1 MTPKI
6 DQFLTEVN
14 QILQQGDTEAKDVR
28 EYASV
33 RLQQYLPIEPK
44 FAEDYN
50 KIIYEMTTFFPKDQE
65 EKLSKK
71 CENLLTKAVDGT
83 WGAFVNFMVGWFA
96 FVKTVNPSNLLETY
110 NSLDDLVQKANLA
123 LAHPSLGILMLPTV
137 IAYAQVLCRLA
148 IGLEQQPELIA
159 HLVQTQNTGEGG
171 GEQITLPERAANTL
185 RSAFSTCLTDKSGVK
200 TPLGTDDE
208 GKPAGKKV
216 GIYKI
221 ANICLK
227 ILFSC
232 NKARNAEQIIA
243 NIHQQSPPLAIYPK
257 AQQVTYLYYLGRFH
271 FSTGHFYRALLAL
284 EHAYTLLPVDPA
296 FAPRQKRLL
305 LTYLISASVIC
316 GRFPSAALYARPEAA
331 GLESSFAAI
340 VRAMQTGDIAAFRSA
355 TSLDT
360 TRNPAAARLLRT
372 RVLLPLRS
380 RGEVLVHRALLRAVF
395 VARGSEG
402 DSERRAAPTLE
413 LAFFVAA
420 TRWLEGRALGARDG
434 GAAPGVRHT
443 NWSFVDRALPKAA
456 RYVDPDFEGVEDL
469 EVEDDEGYDST
480 EFGGES
486 AFGGSSATG
495 ANAGSDDMLGHKDD
509 DDDLLLP
516 DSMDMES
523 VCSSLIDQ
531 GFLNGWIS
539 RGKTVRVAIK
549 GATQRGTAL
558 AAGFPNPWEVIK
570 ARMIEEGGDDVPG
583 WKKAVAPSGGGF
595 GAPFGPGNVVHL
607 SNARPAGSN
616 PFGG

>member
-14 QILQQGDTEAKDVR
+14 QIIQQGDSEAKDVR
-28 EYASV
+28 DYSSD
-33 RLQQYLPIEPK
+33 RLRQYLPIEPK

-65 EKLSKK
+65 EKLTKK
-71 CENLLTKAVDGT
+71 CESLLTKAVDGT
-83 WGAFVNFMVGWFA
+83 WGSFVNFMVGWFA
-96 FVKTVNPSNLLETY
+96 FIKTVNPSNLLETY

-123 LAHPSLGILMLPTV
+123 RAHPSLGILMLPTV
-137 IAYAQVLCRLA
+137 IAYAEVLCRLA

-232 NKARNAEQIIA
+232 NKARNAEQIFA

-271 FSTGHFYRALLAL
+271 FSTGHFYRAVLTL
-284 EHAYTLLPVDPA
+284 EHAYGLLPAEPT

-305 LTYLISASVIC
+305 LIYLISASLIC
-316 GRFPSAALYARPEAA
+316 GRFPTAALYARPEAA
-331 GLESSFAAI
+331 GLEPAFAGITRAI
-340 VRAMQTGDIAAFRSA
+340 KTGDVALFRAA
-355 TSLDT
+355 TSLDAA
-360 TRNPAAARLLRT
+360 RNPHAPFLLRH
-372 RVLLPLRS
+372 RVLLPLRG
-380 RGEVLVHRALLRAVF
+380 RADVLVQRALLRAVF
-395 VARGSEG
+395 VARGSQG

-420 TRWLEGRALGARDG
+420 ARWLEGRALGIRDG
-434 GAAPGVRHT
+434 GGVPGVRHT
-443 NWSFVDRALPKAA
+443 NWSFVERALPKAA
-456 RYVDPDFEGVEDL
+456 RYVDPDFEGVEEL

-480 EFGGES
+480 DVGMNVGG
-486 AFGGSSATG
+486 
-495 ANAGSDDMLGHKDD
+495 DDALGQDD
-509 DDDLLLP
+509 EDGDLLLP
-516 DSMDMES
+516 DNMDMES

-539 RGKTVRVAIK
+539 RGKSVRVAIK
-549 GATQRGTAL
+549 GATQKGNAL
-558 AAGFPNPWEVIK
+558 AVGFPNPWEVIK
-570 ARMIEEGGDDVPG
+570 ARMLEEGDDDVPG
-583 WKKAVAPSGGGF
+583 WKRAVTASAGGF
-595 GAPFGPGNVVHL
+595 GAPFGPGSVVHL